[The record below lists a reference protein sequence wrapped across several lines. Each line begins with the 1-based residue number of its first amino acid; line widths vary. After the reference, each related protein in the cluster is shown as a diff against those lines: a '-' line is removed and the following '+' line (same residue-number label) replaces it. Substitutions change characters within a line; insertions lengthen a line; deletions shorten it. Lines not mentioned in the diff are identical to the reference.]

1 MELKRVSI
9 GNLIPGMQNVDVIGV
24 VTRISRRGYSTEK
37 GSGQLLA
44 LNLSDET
51 GSIRLTLWNE
61 EVERA
66 KDIVQGDVVKISG
79 YVRAG
84 LYGPELRLGRFGK
97 LERAASSRRAMI
109 AELQEG
115 QKKELRAMLVQLF
128 ESNPFYEICPTCGVT
143 LKEDQEGNYTC
154 ITHGKVDPAYAL
166 HVSGVLDD
174 GSGAMRCVA
183 FKEVAEALLGLK
195 VAQAKDIVLRKGLPA
210 LFGQAKMRELVLAGT
225 VRRNKLFDR
234 LEFIIESLAE
244 PDVRRETEML
254 LSEGA
259 KEGCQANA

>member
-9 GNLIPGMQNVDVIGV
+9 GSLIPGMQNVDLAGV
-24 VTRISRRGYSTEK
+24 VTRISRREYSTEK

-44 LNLSDET
+44 LNLADET

-61 EVERA
+61 EIERA
-66 KDIVQGDVVKISG
+66 KDIVQGDVLKISG
-79 YVRAG
+79 YVKPG
-84 LYGPELRLGRFGK
+84 LYGPELRLGRFGR
-97 LERAASSRRAMI
+97 LERVAGSRRTSI
-109 AELQEG
+109 SELQEG
-115 QKKELRAMLVQLF
+115 QKKELRATLVQLF

-154 ITHGKVDPAYAL
+154 ITHGKVEPAYAL
-166 HVSGVLDD
+166 HISGVLDD
-174 GSGAMRCVA
+174 GTGAIRCVA
-183 FKEVAEALLGLK
+183 FKETAEALLGVK

-210 LFGQAKMRELVLAGT
+210 LFDQAKLREYVLAGA

-234 LEFIIESLAE
+234 PEFIVDVLTE
-244 PDVRRETEML
+244 PDVHREIEAL

-259 KEGCQANA
+259 KDEI

>member
-1 MELKRVSI
+1 MMELKRVSI
-9 GNLIPGMQNVDVIGV
+9 GSLIPGMQNVNVAGV
-24 VTRISRRGYSTEK
+24 VTRISRREYSTEK

-44 LNLSDET
+44 LNISDET

-66 KDIVQGDVVKISG
+66 KELTQGDVVKVSG

-97 LERAASSRRAMI
+97 LERVASSRRTTI

-115 QKKELRAMLVQLF
+115 QKKEIRAMLVQLF
-128 ESNPFYEICPTCGVT
+128 ESNPFYETCPTCGVS
-143 LKEDQEGNYTC
+143 LKEDQEGNYVC
-154 ITHGKVDPAYAL
+154 VSHGKVDPAYAL

-174 GSGAMRCVA
+174 GTGAIRCVA
-183 FKEVAEALLGLK
+183 FKEVAEALLGVK

-210 LFGQAKMRELVLAGT
+210 LFGQAKFRELVFSGA

-234 LEFIIESLAE
+234 PEFIVDAVSSVDVKQEVES
-244 PDVRRETEML
+244 L
-254 LSEGA
+254 LSECA
-259 KEGCQANA
+259 KEGD